1 MKCESCGNPR
11 MLVLE
16 PRKAWFC
23 PKCGSLWTVKE

>member
-16 PRKAWFC
+16 PRKVWFC
-23 PKCGSLWTVKE
+23 QRCGSLWVKE